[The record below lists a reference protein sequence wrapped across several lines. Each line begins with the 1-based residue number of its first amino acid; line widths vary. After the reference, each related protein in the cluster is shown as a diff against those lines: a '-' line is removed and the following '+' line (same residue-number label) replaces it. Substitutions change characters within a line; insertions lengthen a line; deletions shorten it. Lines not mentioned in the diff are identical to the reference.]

1 MGTICSGG
9 HIAVVKSKYGIEV
22 ATYRDE
28 LEAVLEMI
36 DNGTLGGGN
45 GHGCEEHVV
54 ALAAVSNK
62 IEEIRRRLDAEA
74 AEELARQDEA

>member
-9 HIAVVKSKYGIEV
+9 HIAVVKSKHGIEV

-36 DNGTLGGGN
+36 DNGSLGGGI
-45 GHGCEEHVV
+45 GYGCEEHVV

-62 IEEIRRRLDAEA
+62 VEEIRRRLEAEA
-74 AEELARQDEA
+74 AEELASTNEA